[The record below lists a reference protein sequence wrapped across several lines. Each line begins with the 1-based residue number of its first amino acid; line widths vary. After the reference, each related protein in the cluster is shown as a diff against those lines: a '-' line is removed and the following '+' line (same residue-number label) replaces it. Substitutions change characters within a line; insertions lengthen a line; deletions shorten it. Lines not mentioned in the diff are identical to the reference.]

1 MIYNLGKL
9 THGIC
14 VLAWYLVIADF
25 YSRRNVLSIV
35 SAKARVVLE
44 TLSAVWFFSGS
55 DLEIVS
61 GIC

>member
-1 MIYNLGKL
+1 MLGKL

-14 VLAWYLVIADF
+14 VLARHLVVTDF
-25 YSRRNVLSIV
+25 YSGRNVLSII
-35 SAKARVVLE
+35 SAKTREVLK
-44 TLSAVWFFSGS
+44 TFRAVWFFSCC

>member
-1 MIYNLGKL
+1 MIIILGKL

-14 VLAWYLVIADF
+14 VLARYLVVPDF

-35 SAKARVVLE
+35 SAKAREVLE
-44 TLSAVWFFSGS
+44 TLRAVWFFSCS

>member
-1 MIYNLGKL
+1 MIIILGKL

-14 VLAWYLVIADF
+14 VLARYLVVTDF

-35 SAKARVVLE
+35 SAKAREVLE
-44 TLSAVWFFSGS
+44 TLCAVWFFSCS